1 MGLAEWVRQ
10 QPGTNADVAARLGI
24 ARDTLQKLMRGQ
36 AFPRQSTRV
45 AITRE
50 SGGKV
55 TAEDMLTTYN
65 AYHGTVQ

>member
-1 MGLAEWVRQ
+1 MQLSEWVKQ

-36 AFPRQSTRV
+36 TFPRQSTRT
-45 AITRE
+45 AIERE

-55 TAEDMLTTYN
+55 TTQDLMDASDTYRG
-65 AYHGTVQ
+65 A